1 MSPAHRRPAQKPI
14 AWLAALLLLLPAAYS
29 QTARPSPSPSPSP
42 SPTPEPAPSSTASAS
57 AATANTTTTGTFP
70 AGTQTF
76 RVPLRNLIGMEG
88 SIMLRN
94 DRAIYT
100 LFMPI
105 PARYKVLRCRL
116 VLDYTNSVSLL
127 VHRSSLSVALNDRIL
142 RQMRLDPN
150 FPSNVVTVDFPVS
163 LLKPNFNQVQFIVA
177 QRSTERC
184 QDPNAAELYTQI
196 NPDTSYFEA
205 EMIPQPVPL
214 RLSAIRDI
222 VDEKLWLPYSFHLVF
237 PGGTSQ
243 DETMLSWGSIV
254 TQGVALAL
262 GAQPFR
268 VSHSEG
274 IREGRDNIVIAPRNA
289 LSAFLTA
296 PEISMITGSFI
307 GVKTLKDDPSN
318 YLIVISGNTPDEV
331 GQAALAFSLINF
343 PLPDSQFALVDR
355 LAIPEK
361 PVYIRNSP
369 LSLAGSYSLRRL
381 GYRTRTIRGFNTGAF
396 EVPIYLPG
404 DLSQNDMSNV
414 EMRLNF
420 VYGSAFRNDSVLNVF
435 INDTFH
441 QSFRI
446 NNLNGAY
453 HAQQKI
459 FLPTRGFLPGRNVI
473 RIAPLMVP
481 LETDECQLD
490 QVENLLF
497 TLYDDSLLVMPDL
510 QKGAILPSLGLL
522 SQTGFPYTA
531 SPDGT
536 ETSVYITSREPD
548 SINAAWT
555 FLGKTAQISGTL
567 LHRAEITYRM
577 TRSRR
582 NLLVV
587 GPASALPDEV
597 TNGAPISLADL
608 GRYRYKVSANPEP
621 GSALP
626 SGLDEV
632 INRIRGNSP
641 EAKLI
646 LDRPDVVEMDA
657 RAKLEDSIVMASF
670 ETPTQMGFLTTILTA
685 PTSEK
690 LLAGMNFLQER
701 TFWNRLLGDLAAWQT
716 KNDSL
721 MVSKVAPEFT
731 YGASSLAG
739 RARESM
745 RREPIVFAIVTI
757 LVLAL
762 AGLLTRY
769 VLASRKREMEAS
781 ERKDKNDP
789 L

>member
-1 MSPAHRRPAQKPI
+1 MITAMSHSSHFRFSVAI
-14 AWLAALLLLLPAAYS
+14 LSLLALFPLLPARA
-29 QTARPSPSPSPSP
+29 QTATPTPQP
-42 SPTPEPAPSSTASAS
+42 SPTPAVSATQAASNI
-57 AATANTTTTGTFP
+57 AATASTERTGNFP

-76 RVPLRNLIGMEG
+76 RIPLRNLMGMEG
-88 SIMLRN
+88 SVMLRN

-127 VHRSSLSVALNDRIL
+127 VHRSSLSVSLNDRIL

-150 FPSNVVTVDFPVS
+150 FPSNIVTVDFPVS
-163 LLKPNFNQVQFIVA
+163 LLKPDFNQLQFIVA

-184 QDPNAAELYTQI
+184 QDPNAAELYTQL
-196 NPDTSYFEA
+196 NPDTSYLEA
-205 EMIPQPVPL
+205 EMIPQPVDL
-214 RLSAIRDI
+214 RLAAIRDI
-222 VDEKLWLPYSFHLVF
+222 VDEKLWYPYPFHLVF

-268 VSHSEG
+268 VSHSESL
-274 IREGRDNIVIAPRNA
+274 REGRDNIVIAPRNA

-296 PEISMITGSFI
+296 PEISMVTGSFI
-307 GVKTLKDDPSN
+307 GVKTLKDDPAH
-318 YLIVISGNTPDEV
+318 YLIVISGNTPEEV

-355 LAIPEK
+355 LAIPDK
-361 PVYIRNSP
+361 PVYIRNAP
-369 LSLAGSYSLRRL
+369 LSLPGSYSLRRL
-381 GYRTRTIRGFNTGAF
+381 GYRTHTIKGFNTGAF

-404 DLSQNDMSNV
+404 DLSANDMSNV

-420 VYGSAFRNDSVLNVF
+420 VYGSAFRPDSTLNIF

-441 QSFRI
+441 QSFRL
-446 NNLNGAY
+446 NNLAGAY
-453 HAQQKI
+453 HSQQKI
-459 FLPTRGFLPGRNVI
+459 FLPVRGFLPGRNTI
-473 RIAPLMVP
+473 RISPLMVP

-497 TLYDDSLLVMPDL
+497 TLYDDSLLVMPSLL
-510 QKGAILPSLGLL
+510 QGAILPSLGLL

-531 SPDGT
+531 SPDGMD
-536 ETSVYITSREPD
+536 TSVYLTSREPD
-548 SINAAWT
+548 TINAGWT

-567 LHRAEITYRM
+567 LHRAEITYRA

-587 GPASALPDEV
+587 GPASTIPDEV
-597 TNGAPISLADL
+597 TNGAPISLSEL
-608 GRYRYKVSANPEP
+608 GRYRYKISANPEP
-621 GSALP
+621 GSSLP
-626 SGLDEV
+626 SGLDEAL
-632 INRIRGNSP
+632 NRLRGNTP

-646 LDRPDVVEMDA
+646 LERPDVVEMDA
-657 RAKLEDSIVMASF
+657 KAKLEQSIVLAQF

-685 PTSEK
+685 PSSEK
-690 LLAGMNFLQER
+690 LLAGTNFLQER
-701 TFWNRLLGDLAAWQT
+701 TFWNRLLGDLAVWET

-721 MVSKVAPEFT
+721 AVTKVSPEFT
-731 YGASSLAG
+731 YGATSIIG
-739 RARESM
+739 RAREGM
-745 RREPIVFAIVTI
+745 RREPLVFAIVTI

-769 VLASRKREMEAS
+769 VLAARKRQVTS
-781 ERKDKNDP
+781 PERKDKNDP